1 VPAPINQGV
10 IQMFKLRYSVLAAA
24 AALSLLALPARA
36 ADIAVK
42 APASPFGFSG
52 SGPFFGIYAEGGGG
66 PVTAS
71 VPGVASASLTTTTG
85 AIGLTVGYAHRFA
98 NGLLGTVEADACA
111 KNFNG
116 ANAGFSAA
124 GPVCLEQRVMLFAP
138 TDAIM
143 NLFSFVNIPNPFNNL
158 TAIVTPPGSTVK
170 NSMLG
175 IGGGAYWND
184 MTIAYQGV
192 GANKVWS
199 VNPELVIMKQD
210 LITNTS
216 GSFSLLAR
224 SFLKVDIQSQTM
236 LFGAGQ
242 ATARNGVG
250 VRLGLGADF

>member
-1 VPAPINQGV
+1 MKNRFLILL
-10 IQMFKLRYSVLAAA
+10 FAAA
-24 AALSLLALPARA
+24 VLSAPARA
-36 ADIAVK
+36 ADVAVK
-42 APASPFGFSG
+42 APPQPFGFTG

-71 VPGVASASLTTTTG
+71 VPGIPSASLTTTTG
-85 AIGLTVGYAHRFA
+85 AIGLTVGYAHRFS
-98 NGLLGTVEADACA
+98 NGLLGTIESDACA

-116 ANAGFSAA
+116 SNQGFALA
-124 GPVCLEQRVMLFAP
+124 GPVCLEQRAMIFAP

-184 MTIAYQGV
+184 MTIAYQGA

-210 LITNTS
+210 LMTNST

-224 SFLKVDIQSQTM
+224 SFLKVDLESQTL
-236 LFGAGQ
+236 LFGARQ
-242 ATARNGVG
+242 VTSRNGVG
-250 VRLGLGADF
+250 VRLGLGAGF